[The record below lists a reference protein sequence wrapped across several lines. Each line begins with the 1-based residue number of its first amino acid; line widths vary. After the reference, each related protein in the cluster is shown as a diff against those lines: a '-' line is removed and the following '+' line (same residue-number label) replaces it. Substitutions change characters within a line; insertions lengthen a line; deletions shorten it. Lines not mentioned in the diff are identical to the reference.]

1 MSSRTCASIG
11 TLAVIVAVASVWA
24 REDATIRVASGGD
37 LQAALDRAVP
47 GTTIL
52 LESGGRY
59 EGNFVLPAT
68 PASATFITI
77 RTDAPG
83 LPGPGE
89 RTGPVHAGALATLA
103 SPSNQPTLRTASGA
117 HHWRIENV
125 AFGANAK
132 GDGNVIELGQPPPA
146 QRSLDGIA
154 HDLILDRVYVRG
166 DPALGQKRG
175 IALNSGSTRIVNSY
189 IADIKAAGI
198 ETQAIAGWNGPG
210 PYVIENN
217 YLEAAGVNVM
227 FGGADPSVP
236 NLVPTDITIRGNTL
250 SRPVAWRGSRWTI
263 KNLLELKNAR
273 QVLIE
278 GNTFENHWTQAQAGY
293 AILFTPRNQNGTAP
307 WALVE
312 DVRFVDNVVRH
323 VAAGINI
330 SGTDD
335 EHPSGRA
342 SRITIMRNR
351 FEDVNGPKWGG
362 PGDFLQIG
370 NAPADIRIERNM
382 VDHTGRMVS
391 LYGSGGRR
399 EVIGFVFRGNVL
411 RHNRYGIIGAD
422 AAPGRGTFER
432 YLPGAVFEENVIGG
446 GDPALYPGKN
456 RFVPVDE
463 LRLTAGV

>member
-1 MSSRTCASIG
+1 VRAHFSIG
-11 TLAVIVAVASVWA
+11 AAAAVLVAASLWA
-24 REDATIRVASGGD
+24 REGAVIRVATAAD
-37 LQAALDRAVP
+37 LQAALDRADA

-52 LESGGRY
+52 LAPGARY
-59 EGNFVLPAT
+59 VGNFVLPAK
-68 PASATFITI
+68 PPSDTFITI
-77 RTDAPG
+77 RTDGAA
-83 LPGPGE
+83 LPGPAE
-89 RTGPVHAGALATLA
+89 RTGPKYADALAILQ
-103 SPSNQPTLRTASGA
+103 SPTNQPTLRTASGA
-117 HHWRIENV
+117 HHWRVENV
-125 AFGANAK
+125 AFGPNAR

-166 DPALGQKRG
+166 DPELGQKRA
-175 IALNSGSTRIVNSY
+175 IALNSAATRILNSY

-217 YLEAAGVNVM
+217 HLEAAGVNVM

-236 NLVPTDITIRGNTL
+236 NLVPTDITIRGNTIT
-250 SRPVAWRGSRWTI
+250 RPLAWRGSRWTI

-278 GNTFENHWTQAQAGY
+278 RNVFENHWTQAQAGY

-307 WALVE
+307 WAVVE

-335 EHPSGRA
+335 ERPSGRA
-342 SRITIMRNR
+342 TRITIARNR
-351 FEDVNGPKWGG
+351 FEDVDGPKYGG

-370 NAPADIRIERNM
+370 NAPADVRIEGNT

-391 LYGSGGRR
+391 LYGNGTRR
-399 EVIGFVFRGNVL
+399 AVEGFVFRGNAL
-411 RHNRYGIIGAD
+411 RHNRYGVIGSGT
-422 AAPGRGTFER
+422 APGRGTFER
-432 YLPGAVFEENVIGG
+432 YLPGAVFEGNVIGG
-446 GDPALYPGKN
+446 GDPAQYPPGN

-463 LRLTAGV
+463 LRPNAGV